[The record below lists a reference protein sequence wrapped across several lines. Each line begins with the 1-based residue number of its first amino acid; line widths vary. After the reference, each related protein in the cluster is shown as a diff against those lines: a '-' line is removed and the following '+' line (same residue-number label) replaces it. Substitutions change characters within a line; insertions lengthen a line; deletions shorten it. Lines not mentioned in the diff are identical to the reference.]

1 MGSADVLRLRGVG
14 VTRDGTHLLD
24 GIDWSVLPGDR
35 WVVLGPNG
43 SGKSTLLRVAALHL
57 HPSRGSVE
65 VLGRLLG
72 RTDVRTLRRSVGYA
86 SAALADDL
94 RSSLTATEVVM
105 TAKYAALEPWWH
117 EYSVDDRAA
126 AVDRLDR
133 LGVAHLADRTFG
145 TFSSG
150 ERQRVLVART
160 LMNDPGLVLL
170 DEPAAGL
177 DAGGREWLVAGLD
190 RLGSDPSS
198 PPSVLVT
205 HHLEEVPP
213 STTHALLLRDARIV
227 SAGPVDTVLTDDAL
241 SAAFGIRMR
250 VERRGRRWSAWA
262 GG

>member
-1 MGSADVLRLRGVG
+1 MGSAQVLRLSGIG
-14 VTRDGTHLLD
+14 VTREGVHLLD
-24 GIDWSVLPGDR
+24 GVDWSVARGDR

-43 SGKSTLLRVAALHL
+43 SGKSTLLRVAALQL
-57 HPSRGSVE
+57 HPSRGEVE
-65 VLGRLLG
+65 VLGQVLG
-72 RTDVRTLRRSVGYA
+72 RTDVRSLRRLVGYA

-94 RSSLTATEVVM
+94 RSTLTATEVVM

-117 EYSVDDRAA
+117 EYTDDDRATA
-126 AVDRLDR
+126 NDRLAR
-133 LGVAHLADRTFG
+133 LGVSQLADRPFG
-145 TFSSG
+145 TLSSG

-160 LMNDPGLVLL
+160 LMNDPGVILL

-190 RLGSDPSS
+190 RLGADPSS

-213 STTHALLLRDARIV
+213 STTHALLLRHARIV
-227 SAGPVDTVLTDDAL
+227 AAGPVGEVLTDEAL
-241 SAAFGIRMR
+241 SAAFGIRMQ

-262 GG
+262 G